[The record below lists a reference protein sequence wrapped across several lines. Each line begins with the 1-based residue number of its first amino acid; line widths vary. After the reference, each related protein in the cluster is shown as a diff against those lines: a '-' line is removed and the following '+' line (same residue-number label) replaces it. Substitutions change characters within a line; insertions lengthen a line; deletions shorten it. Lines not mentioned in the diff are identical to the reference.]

1 MEILDNKTRKEVS
14 YYLPSVKSASRLADF
29 FALFSDC
36 SRLRV
41 ISALAISRMCVT
53 DLADV
58 CRMNQTTVSHQLRSL
73 KSMGI
78 VESERQGKIVFY
90 RLADNKINDIV
101 RGGICRLRRRRK
113 LIFSFPFGYYM
124 QKFFRM

>member
-1 MEILDNKTRKEVS
+1 
-14 YYLPSVKSASRLADF
+14 
-29 FALFSDC
+29 
-36 SRLRV
+36 LRV

-90 RLADNKINDIV
+90 RLADNKINDILLCGV
-101 RGGICRLRRRRK
+101 E
-113 LIFSFPFGYYM
+113 FVGYAAAAN
-124 QKFFRM
+124 

>member
-58 CRMNQTTVSHQLRSL
+58 CRMNQMTVSHQLRSL

-90 RLADNKINDIV
+90 RLADNKINDILLCGV
-101 RGGICRLRRRRK
+101 E
-113 LIFSFPFGYYM
+113 FVGYAAAAN
-124 QKFFRM
+124 

>member
-41 ISALAISRMCVT
+41 ISALAISRMY
-53 DLADV
+53 
-58 CRMNQTTVSHQLRSL
+58 QLRSL

-90 RLADNKINDIV
+90 RLADNKINDILLCGV
-101 RGGICRLRRRRK
+101 E
-113 LIFSFPFGYYM
+113 FVGYAAAAN
-124 QKFFRM
+124 

>member
-90 RLADNKINDIV
+90 RLADNKINDILLCGV
-101 RGGICRLRRRRK
+101 EFVG
-113 LIFSFPFGYYM
+113 SAAAAN
-124 QKFFRM
+124 

>member
-90 RLADNKINDIV
+90 FAV